1 MTVEEM
7 QKMMKID
14 TIVCNVID
22 MAMDNRLM
30 LDGNEPS
37 LNKKEALK
45 KRIDY
50 LKYLLQNSKDELEEI
65 EGLEEIE
72 KYL

>member
-1 MTVEEM
+1 MT
-7 QKMMKID
+7 KID

-22 MAMDNRLM
+22 MAIDNRLM
-30 LDGNEPS
+30 LDGNEPTS
-37 LNKKEALK
+37 NKKEALK
-45 KRIDY
+45 KRINY
-50 LKYLLQNSKDELEEI
+50 LKYLLENSKDELEEI

>member
-1 MTVEEM
+1 MT
-7 QKMMKID
+7 KID
-14 TIVCNVID
+14 TIVCNIID

-45 KRIDY
+45 KRINY
-50 LKYLLQNSKDELEEI
+50 LKYLLENSKDELEEI
-65 EGLEEIE
+65 EGIEEIE

>member
-1 MTVEEM
+1 MT
-7 QKMMKID
+7 KID

-22 MAMDNRLM
+22 MAIDNKLM
-30 LDGNEPS
+30 LDGNEPTV
-37 LNKKEALK
+37 NKKEALK
-45 KRIDY
+45 KRINY
-50 LKYLLQNSKDELEEI
+50 LKYLLENSKDELEEI